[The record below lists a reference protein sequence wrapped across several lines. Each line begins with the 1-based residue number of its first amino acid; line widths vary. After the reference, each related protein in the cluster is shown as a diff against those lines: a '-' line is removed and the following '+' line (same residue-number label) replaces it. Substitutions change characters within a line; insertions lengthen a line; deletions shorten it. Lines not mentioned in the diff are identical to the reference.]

1 MKIFI
6 PEYVKKA
13 LKTLTD
19 KGFEAFVA
27 GGAVRDALLG
37 MSPDDWDIT
46 TNALVED
53 VQNAFDRHFD
63 TGIKH
68 GTITVL
74 VDKKP
79 IEITTYRIEGE
90 YENNRKPKTV
100 EFTTSLE
107 EDLKRRDFTI
117 NAMAYNEEKGLVDLF
132 GGAEDLKNKVLCC
145 VGNPDERFNEDALR
159 IMRAVRFSARLGFEI
174 EPTTFKSIK
183 TNCHLLNNISAE
195 RIQSELVKTL
205 LTGNN
210 VSVLFSSGIMQIIAP
225 EIEKFDINFI
235 NSITTDAEIKLSA
248 LLAQTDINKA
258 RDFFNRL
265 KFDNKTKNNILN
277 ILQCF
282 AQPLPQTDVDMRK
295 TLSVYGTEIVT
306 KTLKLWQ
313 YIYKEDYIKLNN
325 LFEDNKKLPHTIS
338 MLAVNGNDL
347 MRMGIHGT
355 NIGKIMKTLLDE
367 VIKNP
372 KLNTKTQ
379 LLNAVR
385 QIDNNNYYQI

>member
-1 MKIFI
+1 MKISI

-13 LKTLTD
+13 LNTLAD

-37 MSPDDWDIT
+37 MTPDDWDIT

-53 VQNAFDRHFD
+53 IQNAFERHFD

-68 GTITVL
+68 GTVTAL

-79 IEITTYRIEGE
+79 IEITTYRIESE
-90 YENNRKPKTV
+90 YVNNRKPKSV

-132 GGAEDLKNKVLCC
+132 GGAEDLQNKIIRC

-174 EPTTFKSIK
+174 EAQTLDSIK
-183 TNCHLLNNISAE
+183 NNCPLLQNISAE

-205 LTGNN
+205 ITG
-210 VSVLFSSGIMQIIAP
+210 SDTEILFSSGIMKIIAP
-225 EIEKFDINFI
+225 EIEKYDTNFI
-235 NSITTDAEIKLSA
+235 NSVTNDAEVKLSA
-248 LLAQTDINKA
+248 LLAETDINKA

-265 KFDNKTKNNILN
+265 KFDNKTKNNTLSILE
-277 ILQCF
+277 CSR
-282 AQPLPQTDVDMRK
+282 QPLPQTDVDMRK
-295 TLSVYGTEIVT
+295 ILSAYGTEIVA
-306 KTLKLWQ
+306 KTLHLWQ
-313 YIYKEDYIKLNN
+313 YIYKEEYVKTKN
-325 LFEDNKKLPHTIS
+325 LFENNKKLPHTIG
-338 MLAVNGNDL
+338 MLAVDGNDL
-347 MRMGIHGT
+347 IKMGIQGIS
-355 NIGKIMKTLLDE
+355 IGKVIKTLLDE
-367 VIKNP
+367 VIKSP
-372 KLNTKTQ
+372 KSNTKEQ
-379 LLNAVR
+379 LLNIVQ
-385 QIDNNNYYQI
+385 QISNNNHYQK